1 MSAFS
6 SVNVKNTI
14 KSTDS
19 GSWKGLWGRRRTYW
33 L

>member
-1 MSAFS
+1 MSGFS

-19 GSWKGLWGRRRTYW
+19 GSWKDVWGRRRRY
-33 L
+33 